1 MSSVLALA
9 ARNSLGL
16 EVVYQRSILIIDA
29 NNFYISCQRVFDPRL
44 WGVPVVVV
52 SNNDGCAIARSEEA
66 KVLGIKMGEPL
77 FKMRDL
83 IKQHRMIVLSSNYPL
98 YADIS
103 NRFMAILA
111 EYAPLQ
117 EVYSI
122 DECFLDMTGVA
133 GDHTQIAREI
143 KARIWQ
149 DIRLPVC
156 VGAGPSKTLAKLA
169 NHIAKKNP
177 QFAGVYNFNDHSA
190 EVIDERLSNIGTGEI
205 WGVGRRL
212 VPRLAELNINTVLQ
226 LKQADTEYLRQ
237 QFSVVMEKTIRELNG
252 VMCIEMEEVAAP
264 KKEIISSRSFGYRVR
279 DLESLEEAV
288 SMYMSRAA
296 EKLRLQNGFAHSVRC
311 FIQTSPHG
319 EGAKYASSRV
329 IGLPAPTNDT
339 RQLVKV
345 ALYIMRYIYKEGF
358 EYIKCGVGL
367 LDIVDSAGQQSEMF
381 GFKPT
386 HDSSIELMNVLDQIN
401 NKMGKN
407 VLRVGAM
414 GYNAPWAMKQEHLS
428 PCYTTRWEDIL
439 VVKD

>member
-1 MSSVLALA
+1 MNHTLALA
-9 ARNSLGL
+9 VANSFDLL
-16 EVVYQRSILIIDA
+16 AVQQRSILIIDA
-29 NNFYISCQRVFDPRL
+29 NNFYVSCQRAFDPSL

-52 SNNDGCAIARSEEA
+52 SNNDGCAIARSQEA
-66 KVLGIKMGEPL
+66 KDLGIKMGEPL

-83 IKQHRMIVLSSNYPL
+83 IKQHGIIVLSSNYPL
-98 YADIS
+98 YADMS
-103 NRFMAILA
+103 NRFMAILS

-122 DECFLDMTGVA
+122 DECFLDMTGIP

-143 KARIWQ
+143 KERIWQ

-177 QFAGVYNFNDHSA
+177 EFGGVYNFNDHTTD
-190 EVIDERLSNIGTGEI
+190 VIDDRLSKIGTGEI

-212 VPRLAELNINTVLQ
+212 VPRLAALNINTVLQ
-226 LKQADTEYLRQ
+226 LKQADSEYLRQ

-252 VMCIEMEEVAAP
+252 IMCIEMEEVAPP
-264 KKEIISSRSFGYRVR
+264 KKEIISSRSFGFRVR

-319 EGAKYASSRV
+319 DGAKYASSRV

-345 ALYIMRYIYKEGF
+345 ALYILRNIYQEGY

-367 LDIVDSAGQQSEMF
+367 LDIVDSDGQQTDMF
-381 GFKPT
+381 GFKPSN
-386 HDSSIELMNVLDQIN
+386 DSSIELMNVLDQIN
-401 NKMGKN
+401 TKMGKN
-407 VLRVGAM
+407 VLRVGTM
-414 GYNAPWAMKQEHLS
+414 GYNAPWSMKQEHLS

-439 VVKD
+439 LVKD